1 MTSEQ
6 EAQLAELTQNWLNGN
21 RGDVARELYKSPAM
35 VARWCNYVSKM
46 KGFEGDIETLA
57 NLLEFLAPT
66 TWVGVRVHINRD
78 DEQWGRIASDG
89 TILQEVGK
97 SYFLVSVDY
106 IRANVLVRRDE
117 ITLLHEKK

>member
-57 NLLEFLAPT
+57 NLLEFLEPSPGFLGKKVKITHKYADLDIGSQ
-66 TWVGVRVHINRD
+66 GVIVKEGENTFGVAFEGFMLHVFKD
-78 DEQWGRIASDG
+78 DVEFI
-89 TILQEVGK
+89 
-97 SYFLVSVDY
+97 
-106 IRANVLVRRDE
+106 
-117 ITLLHEKK
+117 